1 MDPNIKWYQN
11 QDKVIIT
18 VDLKDIVNHNVVFEK
33 EKVLITFSVKAASI
47 SEELLHYKKELDLN
61 NEIDIDN
68 SSYELKSDLKIYLK
82 KGEIKIWDK
91 LTKKKTNNVFIDWTN
106 WNFVDEVPSTI
117 KDNIVNNN
125 IKEALASIDIPKAL
139 TDNELIS
146 QFELSES
153 EEES

>member
-11 QDKVIIT
+11 QAKVIIT
-18 VDLKDIVNHNVVFEK
+18 VDLKDIINHNVIFEK
-33 EKVLITFSVKAASI
+33 EKVLITFSIKSASI
-47 SEELLHYKKELDLN
+47 AEELLHYRKELDLN
-61 NEIDIDN
+61 NEIDIDD
-68 SSYELKSDLKIYLK
+68 SSFELKSDLKIYLK

-91 LTKKKTNNVFIDWTN
+91 LTKEKTNNVFIDWTN

-146 QFELSES
+146 QFELSDS